1 MVYLSWKDIER
12 IGQDIISEYKKR
24 YVPEK
29 RMCYTVEPMQLAEM
43 LGYHVDFAYLSKKGN
58 ILGLTSIDEVC
69 ISVLDSEMQVM
80 MYYLD
85 GRSIL
90 IDERLRNDPRTV
102 GRLNFSILHEVAH
115 QTLDRMYPEEGIN
128 GPRLR
133 CDYRRIPE
141 NKPKIKDWREWQADA
156 LATVLLLPE
165 DAIKEAMFMCTL
177 GEKMKVLS
185 RKYSQ
190 NRYEN
195 FCMMAELLGA
205 SRSCLSFRMEQLG
218 LLERNLLIKEAKAR
232 KGVA

>member
-1 MVYLSWKDIER
+1 MAYLSWKDIER
-12 IGQDIISEYKKR
+12 IGCDIIFEYKRKH
-24 YVPEK
+24 VPEK
-29 RMCYTVEPMQLAEM
+29 RMCYTVDPMQLAEM
-43 LGYHVDFAYLSKKGN
+43 LGYQVDFAYLSKKGN

-69 ISVLDSEMQVM
+69 VSVLDSEMQVM

-90 IDERLRNDPRTV
+90 IDERLRNDPRIV
-102 GRLNFSILHEVAH
+102 GRLNFSIVHEVAH
-115 QTLDRMYPEEGIN
+115 QILDRMFPENGST

-133 CDYRRIPE
+133 CDYRRVPE
-141 NKPKIKDWREWQADA
+141 NKQQTKDWREWQADA

-165 DAIKEAMFMCTL
+165 DAIKEMMYLCCL
-177 GEKMKVLS
+177 PEKVKVLS

-190 NRYEN
+190 NNYER
-195 FCMMAELLGA
+195 FCMLAEQLGV